1 RLLNDLV
8 DHLKPTIYRLEQ
20 DMGIKNPM
28 IEEIKRDYPELFELI
43 QEGVSDTFPEI
54 DFPAEEIGYLVVHFG
69 SVLLQNESE
78 IFLKALVVCSSGIGT
93 AKMLATKLKK
103 QIPEIKQVENK
114 SLFEL
119 EQTDLEAYDLI
130 VSTIPL
136 KGIEKNYII
145 ATPMLEQSAIQ
156 EIEKTV
162 RRKKMT
168 QPVLKREG
176 QEQTQ

>member
-1 RLLNDLV
+1 DYLIEDSNIDVAYKAKKLIHYVSIHLNRDLTTYSHSRLLNDLV
-8 DHLKPTIYRLEQ
+8 AHLKPTIYRLEQ

-43 QEGVSDTFPEI
+43 QDGVSYMFPVI
-54 DFPAEEIGYLVVHFG
+54 DFPDEEIGYLGLHFG

-78 IFLKALVVCSSGIGT
+78 ISLKALVVCSSGIGT

-119 EQTDLEAYDLI
+119 EQTDLEAY
-130 VSTIPL
+130 
-136 KGIEKNYII
+136 
-145 ATPMLEQSAIQ
+145 
-156 EIEKTV
+156 
-162 RRKKMT
+162 
-168 QPVLKREG
+168 
-176 QEQTQ
+176 